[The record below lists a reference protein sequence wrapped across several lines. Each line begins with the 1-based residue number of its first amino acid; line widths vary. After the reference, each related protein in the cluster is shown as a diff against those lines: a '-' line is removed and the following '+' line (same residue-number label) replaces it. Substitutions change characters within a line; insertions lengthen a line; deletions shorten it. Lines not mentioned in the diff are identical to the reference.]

1 MTHPDLINRLNELRL
16 ELVKE
21 RGQIAVGGSPSSS
34 GRVKEIKKTIARIL
48 TELNK
53 LEKTDHNPKIK
64 GGKI

>member
-1 MTHPDLINRLNELRL
+1 MTRPDLINRLNELRL

-21 RGQIAVGGSPSSS
+21 RGQIAVGGSPSSP

-53 LEKTDHNPKIK
+53 LE
-64 GGKI
+64 